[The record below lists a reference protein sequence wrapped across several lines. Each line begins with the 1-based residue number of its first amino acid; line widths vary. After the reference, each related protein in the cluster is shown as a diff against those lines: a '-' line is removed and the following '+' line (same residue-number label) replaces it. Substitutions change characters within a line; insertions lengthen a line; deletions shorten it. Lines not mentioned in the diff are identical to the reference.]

1 MQELYFEEK
10 TFMRIAFIYKFFPS
24 LGGVER
30 VITTLANGF
39 VREGVYV
46 RIYSFR
52 QPLQEPAYP
61 LDSRISIVPL
71 PSQGR
76 IDSLE
81 NISFLS
87 QEIKEQQI
95 DILFNHDS
103 VSDSVHFCHK
113 VKKLSGV
120 KFVTI
125 HHGQIFLPSASLR
138 TIAGRYG
145 RNNLRNILFPLY
157 CIYDIARKYI
167 HHHNNIRMND
177 MYVVLSET
185 YRRQLDSGQKV
196 QVVANPLS
204 FGSCFEMDRYGEKEN
219 LVIMVG
225 RLSEVD
231 KRFSTAL
238 DVWKRIEADRRYNN
252 WTFEIVGDGD
262 DRDYV
267 AHLIDDRRLERV
279 RMVGRAAS
287 EPYYTRAKIF
297 MMTSAFEGFPLVLL
311 EASQKAC
318 VPVVMDSFETVHD
331 LLISGENGEIVKNN
345 DVEMFTEKV
354 KLLMSDSRYLCS
366 MAENAVRNSSGYA
379 SEVIVRKWLD
389 LFNKVLES

>member
-1 MQELYFEEK
+1 MQVN
-10 TFMRIAFIYKFFPS
+10 IAFIYKYFPS

-30 VITTLANGF
+30 VITTLANDF
-39 VREGVYV
+39 KRENLNII
-46 RIYSFR
+46 IYSF
-52 QPLQEPAYP
+52 QKKMEESPYP
-61 LDSRISIVPL
+61 IDERIRVVQL
-71 PSQGR
+71 PDTEKIESA
-76 IDSLE
+76 E
-81 NISFLS
+81 NVEFLTN
-87 QEIKEQQI
+87 ELIKKKI
-95 DILFNHDS
+95 NILFNHDTTF
-103 VSDSVHFCHK
+103 DSISLCQK
-113 VKKLSGV
+113 VKKKTDV
-120 KFVTI
+120 KLITI
-125 HHGQIFLPSASLR
+125 HHGQIYLPYTSLK
-138 TIAGRYG
+138 TIAGQFSKL
-145 RNNLRNILFPLY
+145 NLRNILFPLY
-157 CIYDIARKYI
+157 YLYDYIKKYF
-167 HHHNNIRMND
+167 HHRFNIRVND
-177 MYVVLSET
+177 AYVVLSSE
-185 YRRQLDSGQKV
+185 YKRQLGNNHKV
-196 QVVANPLS
+196 YVIPNPVS
-204 FGSCFEMDRYGEKEN
+204 YSEFFDMDKYSEKEQ
-219 LVIMVG
+219 LVIMVA
-225 RLSEVD
+225 RLSEVH
-231 KRFSTAL
+231 KRFSIAL

-331 LLISGENGEIVKNN
+331 LLISGVNGEIVKNN

-366 MAENAVRNSSGYA
+366 MAENAVRNSTGYA